1 MFHQTSEKTMHRVRW
16 ILTMGW
22 LILIVSLFYDPISP
36 WLTAPDHF
44 ASPLRAKPEVCIQ
57 VQNVCLAQ
65 DTYGLGAP
73 VFWGLI
79 VPSAILILLIFGH
92 ELWRRICP
100 LSFLSQI
107 PRALGLQ
114 RKIKRV
120 SSSGVARFEIARV
133 GKDSWLARNYL
144 YLQFGYFFV
153 GLCCRILFINAD
165 RLALAIWL
173 LATIAAAIA
182 VGYFYGGKSWCNY
195 FCPMAPVQKIYG
207 EPRGLLNSQAHIS
220 DSKITQSMCRIVDED
235 GQEKSACVACQSP
248 CIDIDAERTYWN
260 GVNEHDRKL
269 LYYGYVGLVIGYF
282 VYYYLYAGNWQY
294 YMSGIWAYETNQ
306 LGTLFAPGFYIF
318 GRAIAIPKL
327 VAVPLTLAG
336 FTAIG
341 YFGGRKLEQYLQQR
355 WGKHLST
362 EQIQH
367 RLFTLCTFFIFNFF
381 FIFAARSWLALFPAQ
396 IQYLWELILI
406 TTSSIWLY
414 QTWRRDT
421 ETYSRESLANRL
433 RKQLAKLDFNIDRW
447 LEGKSLATL
456 NADEVYVLA
465 KVLPGFTK
473 EKRYQAYKEVLQESL
488 AEGYVDSANSLSMLA
503 QMRSELNISDD
514 EHVTIMTEL
523 GIEDPDLLDPE
534 RRRSLEN
541 QVRLTGYRRA
551 LERMLRLQ
559 QTQSIYDLLQENP
572 GTIRRLRQDYCITYQ
587 DEEEILSG
595 LEPEAGVLR
604 RAKHLLGQLEE
615 LIERYHALNQ
625 PLLRQYGQILN
636 LLRST
641 VKQKKR
647 LLVRGLLEMIETT
660 EDRTIANQIA
670 HDLGGLAP
678 GVLQDVLEN
687 PNSQWSNRLD
697 QEQIMLLRQPEDI
710 APTCSMVLSD
720 DDIIHHLRSLLSE
733 TNPVTQIASL
743 YIIHLLSQSE
753 SQQAAQQLLDTT
765 RLEQPVRAIAAIIA
779 NPQTARL
786 DLSSLS
792 LLEKLVYL
800 FNTDLFA
807 GMHSDTLLEL
817 ANLSYINVYE
827 QEAIISDEGDVC
839 RELLLLIEGIVQI
852 QVHDGDGNVITSS
865 LVPGQLLDELEVL
878 SHGKQA
884 GKLIAKHNPTRIL
897 ATPVDAFDHLLDRDH
912 DFARRV
918 LELESRRLKQLI
930 AIS

>member
-1 MFHQTSEKTMHRVRW
+1 
-16 ILTMGW
+16 MGW
-22 LILIVSLFYDPISP
+22 LILLVSLFYDPISP
-36 WLTAPDHF
+36 WLTAPDQL

-57 VQNVCLAQ
+57 LQNVCLEQ
-65 DTYGLGAP
+65 DTYSLAAP
-73 VFWGLI
+73 IFWGLI

-107 PRALGLQ
+107 PRALGWQ

-120 SSSGVARFEIARV
+120 SSAGVARFEIPRV
-133 GKDSWLARNYL
+133 DKDSWLARNYI
-144 YLQFGYFFV
+144 YLQFSYFFV

-173 LATIAAAIA
+173 LGTIAAAIA
-182 VGYFYGGKSWCNY
+182 VGYLYGGKSWCNY

-207 EPRGLLNSQAHIS
+207 EPRGLLTSAAHTS
-220 DSKITQSMCRIVDED
+220 DIKITQSMCRVVDED

-260 GVNEHDRKL
+260 GINEGDRKL

-294 YMSGIWAYETNQ
+294 YLSGIWAYEANQ
-306 LGTLFAPGFYIF
+306 LATLFAPGFYIF
-318 GRAIAIPKL
+318 DRAIAIPKL
-327 VAVPLTLAG
+327 IAVPLTLG
-336 FTAIG
+336 SFTAIG
-341 YFGGRKLEQYLQQR
+341 YFGGIRLEQYLQR
-355 WGKHLST
+355 LWGKHLSA

-381 FIFAARSWLALFPAQ
+381 FIFAARSWLALLPIQ
-396 IQYLWELILI
+396 VQYLWELILI
-406 TTSSIWLY
+406 TASAIWLY
-414 QTWRRDT
+414 RTWSRNP

-433 RKQLAKLDFNIDRW
+433 RNQLAKLGFEIDRW
-447 LEGKSLATL
+447 LEGKSIETL

-465 KVLPGFTK
+465 KVLPGFTR
-473 EKRYQAYKEVLQESL
+473 EKRYQAYKGILQESL
-488 AEGYVDSANSLSMLA
+488 IEGYVDSANSLSVLA

-514 EHVTIMTEL
+514 EHLTILIEL
-523 GIEDPDLLDPE
+523 GIEDPELLNPQ

-551 LERMLRLQ
+551 VERMLRLQ
-559 QTQSIYDLLQENP
+559 QKQSIDELLQEDP

-587 DEEEILSG
+587 DEEEILHG
-595 LEPEAGVLR
+595 LEPEASIWR
-604 RAKHLLGQLEE
+604 RAKHLLGQLED

-625 PLLRQYGQILN
+625 PVLRQYNQILN

-641 VKQKKR
+641 VKQKKQ

-660 EDRTIANQIA
+660 EDGAIATQIA

-687 PNSQWSNRLD
+687 PTSQWNSRLD
-697 QEQIMLLRQPEDI
+697 PAHLKLLRQPDDL
-710 APTCSMVLSD
+710 APACSMELSQ
-720 DDIIHHLRSLLSE
+720 DDIRHHLRSLLWA

-743 YIIHLLSQSE
+743 YMLHLLSQPE
-753 SQQAAQQLLDTT
+753 SQAAAQQLLASAQ
-765 RLEQPVRAIAAIIA
+765 LPQSVRAIAEIIINTQNTGLA
-779 NPQTARL
+779 
-786 DLSSLS
+786 LSSLP

-807 GMHSDTLLEL
+807 GIHSDTLLEL
-817 ANLSYINVYE
+817 ANLAYVDIYE
-827 QEAIISDEGDVC
+827 NEIIISDEGDTC
-839 RELLLLIEGIVQI
+839 RELLLLLEGAVQI
-852 QVHDGDGNVITSS
+852 QMHDSMGNLVTSS
-865 LVPGQLLDELEVL
+865 LMPGQLLDELEVL
-878 SHGKQA
+878 SHGKQS
-884 GKLIAKHNPTRIL
+884 GRLIAKHPSTRIL
-897 ATPVDAFDHLLDRDH
+897 AIPVDNFDNLLDRDH

-918 LELESRRLKQLI
+918 LELESRRLQQLV
-930 AIS
+930 AF